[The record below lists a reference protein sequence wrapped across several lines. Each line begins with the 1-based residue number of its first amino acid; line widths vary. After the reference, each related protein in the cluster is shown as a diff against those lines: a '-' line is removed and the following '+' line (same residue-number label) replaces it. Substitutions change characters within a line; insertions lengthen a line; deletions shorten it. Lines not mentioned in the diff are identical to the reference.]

1 MPEEAMMGRE
11 DAEGVTAVVHMVCF
25 VMEPVGREED
35 VYAMT
40 GGAMVFGV
48 EVNDLICYE
57 G

>member
-25 VMEPVGREED
+25 IMESAGGEED